1 MSRISTMRH
10 ILAEVLRPYQ
20 GKPLSDEGPRVKF
33 LISNAVV
40 EGTLSL
46 SKNPSLLSPS
56 PYANGTREASQDV
69 DAILITDVAIRP
81 LDEPEVHVGLNQL
94 HLFMESITGVIG

>member
-1 MSRISTMRH
+1 MSRIGTMRH

-20 GKPLSDEGPRVKF
+20 GKTAGDEGPRVKF
-33 LISNAVV
+33 LISNAII

-46 SKNPSLLSPS
+46 AKNPSLLSPS
-56 PYANGTREASQDV
+56 PYANGMREASQDI
-69 DAILITDVAIRP
+69 DAVLITDVAIRP

-94 HLFMESITGVIG
+94 HLFLESVTGVIG